1 MLALD
6 GFDDKSG
13 EVSELSQ
20 CLLFACRTNE
30 GLIVE
35 IVDVGNDLS
44 FKLPGMLISPP
55 RPDCSDNEEN
65 DCKVVLVVSVGL
77 HDA

>member
-1 MLALD
+1 MLPLD

-13 EVSELSQ
+13 EVSELPQ
-20 CLLFACRTNE
+20 CLLFACLTNE

-35 IVDVGNDLS
+35 LVDVGNDLS
-44 FKLPGMLISPP
+44 LNLTGIPVSPP
-55 RPDCSDNEEN
+55 DPDFSDNGEN
-65 DCKVVLVVSVGL
+65 DCRVVVVESVGL

>member
-6 GFDDKSG
+6 GFDDRSG

-30 GLIVE
+30 GLIVD
-35 IVDVGNDLS
+35 IVDVGNDFS
-44 FKLPGMLISPP
+44 FKLTGIPISAP
-55 RPDCSDNEEN
+55 RPDCSDNEDN
-65 DCKVVLVVSVGL
+65 DCNVVLVVSVGL